1 MRAKGT
7 LRWILNN
14 LLRSQVG
21 PALLTFIVY
30 VHTLAPGVYGY
41 DSAELATGVF
51 TLGIVHPTG
60 YPLYLLVGKAF
71 TILPLGSVAFRLN
84 LMSAVF
90 ASATVWI
97 TARLTQRLTKR
108 PILAALGALGLGFA
122 PSFWSLAV
130 VAEVY
135 TLHTFLIATSV
146 TAAVRF
152 AELGQRRWLWLLAMS
167 AGLSIANHMT
177 SAMYLPAYALIA
189 SGSSS
194 EWSWRTI
201 AAGAGLFL
209 IGPLLYLYLPIRD
222 AAGVDLNYVRD
233 YYDVNLRTLEGV
245 LWMATGQA
253 YRFFAFAYGPVEY
266 LKELAKMGVSLW
278 RNSTGLGLLFGGIGF
293 VAMVRSDRR
302 SAIALGWIFTSTIF
316 FFAGYA
322 VADKLTMILPAYVVL
337 ALWVSTGA
345 TSVTKAVGR
354 FGPPGPLLP
363 YVRSVAVGALALMIL
378 LVMWSSWDRVDK
390 SRARGAE
397 LFALQTLG
405 GVQEGAVL
413 VSEWSSAV
421 TLEYFQKVEGVR
433 PDVQIF
439 NRSRF
444 EVAAYYRLW
453 KQGYDHSVALAE
465 ISDMETAAISSLGRG
480 RPVYGTEY
488 DPILASEYEYLPSGN
503 VFQMVPR
510 TQNSN

>member
-1 MRAKGT
+1 MRAKGSWRWT
-7 LRWILNN
+7 LNKV
-14 LLRSQVG
+14 LRSQVV
-21 PALLTFIVY
+21 PALLTFVVY
-30 VHTLAPGVYGY
+30 IRTLAPGVYGY

-71 TILPLGSVAFRLN
+71 TYLPLGSVAFRLN

-90 ASATVWI
+90 ASATVWV
-97 TARLTQRLTKR
+97 TARLSQRLTGS
-108 PILAALGALGLGFA
+108 PTVAALGALGLGFA

-135 TLHTFLIATSV
+135 TLHTFLIATSL

-152 AELGQRRWLWLLAMS
+152 AQRGQRRWLWLLALS
-167 AGLSIANHMT
+167 AGLSTANHVT
-177 SAMYLPAYALIA
+177 SAMYLPAFILIA
-189 SGSSS
+189 SKRSS
-194 EWSWRTI
+194 EWTWRT
-201 AAGAGLFL
+201 AAMVAGLFL
-209 IGPLLYLYLPIRD
+209 VGPLLYLYLPLRD
-222 AAGVDLNYVRD
+222 AAGVDLNYVRA
-233 YYDVNLRTLEGV
+233 YYDVDLQSVEGV
-245 LWMATGQA
+245 LWMVTGQA
-253 YRFFAFAYGPVEY
+253 YRFFAFAYGPAEY
-266 LKELAKMGVSLW
+266 LRELTHMGISLW
-278 RNSTGLGLLFGGIGF
+278 RNSTGLGLLFGGVGSLAIAK
-293 VAMVRSDRR
+293 VDRR
-302 SAIALGWIFTSTIF
+302 SAISLGWIFASTIF

-322 VADKLTMILPAYVVL
+322 VADKLTMILPAYIVL
-337 ALWVSTGA
+337 AIWIAAGTMTITEA
-345 TSVTKAVGR
+345 AGR
-354 FGPPGPLLP
+354 FRSLGKLLP
-363 YVRSVAVGALALMIL
+363 YVRSVAISALALMVL
-378 LVMWSSWDRVDK
+378 LVMWTSWGRVDK
-390 SRARGAE
+390 SDAHGAE

-421 TLEYFQKVEGVR
+421 TLEYFQRVEGYR

-444 EVAAYYRLW
+444 EVAAYYKLW

-465 ISDMETAAISSLGRG
+465 IAEMETEAISSLGRD

-488 DPILASEYEYLPSGN
+488 DPILAGEYEYLPSGN

-510 TQNSN
+510 TRNRY

>member
-1 MRAKGT
+1 MA
-7 LRWILNN
+7 
-14 LLRSQVG
+14 
-21 PALLTFIVY
+21 PALLTFAVY
-30 VHTLAPGVYGY
+30 VRTMAPGVYGY

-71 TILPLGSVAFRLN
+71 TLLPLGSVAFKLN

-90 ASATVWI
+90 ASATVWV
-97 TARLTQRLTKR
+97 TARLAQRLVKSPT
-108 PILAALGALGLGFA
+108 IAALGALAIGFA

-135 TLHTFLIATSV
+135 TLHTFLIVTSL

-152 AELGQRRWLWLLAMS
+152 ADGGQHRWLWLLALA
-167 AGLSIANHMT
+167 AGLSTANHVS

-189 SGSSS
+189 SKRSSD
-194 EWSWRTI
+194 WSLRTI
-201 AAGAGLFL
+201 VIGGGLFL
-209 IGPLLYLYLPIRD
+209 MGPLLYLYLPIRD
-222 AAGVDLNYVRD
+222 AAGVDLNYVRA
-233 YYDVNLRTLEGV
+233 YYDVDLRTVEGV

-253 YRFFAFAYGPVEY
+253 YRFFAFAYSPVEY
-266 LKELAKMGVSLW
+266 LRELANTGVSLW
-278 RNSTGLGLLFGGIGF
+278 RNFTGLGFLFAGVGSF
-293 VAMVRSDRR
+293 AFSRCDRR
-302 SAIALGWIFTSTIF
+302 TSASLGWIFLSTIF

-322 VADKLTMILPAYVVL
+322 VADKLTMILPAYIVL
-337 ALWVSTGA
+337 SIWMAAGA
-345 TSVTKAVGR
+345 KKLIEAPGRFRPFGQLIPYVKAVT
-354 FGPPGPLLP
+354 
-363 YVRSVAVGALALMIL
+363 AGAFATMLL
-378 LVMWSSWDRVDK
+378 LVVWTSWSRVDK
-390 SRARGAE
+390 SEARGAE

-405 GVQEGAVL
+405 GVQHDAVL

-421 TLEYFQKVEGVR
+421 TLEYFQKVEGYR

-444 EVAAYYRLW
+444 EVAAYYKLW
-453 KQGYDHSVALAE
+453 NQGYDHRLALAE
-465 ISDMETAAISSLGRG
+465 ISEMETAAISSLARG

-503 VFQMVPR
+503 VFQLVPR
-510 TQNSN
+510 TQDSY